1 MESFVGF
8 YIGTQQVKSKS
19 HGQHREAL
27 PGDNPVYEL
36 EEEEGHKCANVNSI
50 GRTESTL
57 PLQSNEEER
66 ELDNPIYG
74 SDDVDTVNE
83 AAKDY
88 KTPCSNLEHHLP
100 SHEFDN
106 PVYESGNGE
115 GIDTTYS
122 LLSDPSTELYD
133 TVTD

>member
-1 MESFVGF
+1 M
-8 YIGTQQVKSKS
+8 KSKS

-36 EEEEGHKCANVNSI
+36 AEEGHKYANVNSI

-57 PLQSNEEER
+57 PLQLNEEER

-74 SDDVDTVNE
+74 GDDVDMGNE
-83 AAKDY
+83 AANDY
-88 KTPCSNLEHHLP
+88 ETPCSSSQHHLP

-115 GIDTTYS
+115 GMDTTYS
-122 LLSDPSTELYD
+122 LLSDPSAEQYD

>member
-8 YIGTQQVKSKS
+8 LGTQQVKSKS
-19 HGQHREAL
+19 HVQHREAL

-36 EEEEGHKCANVNSI
+36 EEEGHKYVNVNSI

-74 SDDVDTVNE
+74 GDDVDTVNE
-83 AAKDY
+83 AADY
-88 KTPCSNLEHHLP
+88 ETPCSSSQHHDLS

-115 GIDTTYS
+115 GLDTTYS
-122 LLSDPSTELYD
+122 LAL
-133 TVTD
+133 

>member
-1 MESFVGF
+1 MQNLLSVP
-8 YIGTQQVKSKS
+8 GTQQGKSKS
-19 HGQHREAL
+19 HGQYHEAL

-36 EEEEGHKCANVNSI
+36 EEEGHKCANVNSI
-50 GRTESTL
+50 ERTESTL

-83 AAKDY
+83 AAYDY
-88 KTPCSNLEHHLP
+88 ETPCSNLQHHLP

-106 PVYESGNGE
+106 PVYESGNGAE

-122 LLSDPSTELYD
+122 LAL
-133 TVTD
+133 